1 MQINLSDIP
10 AGINQVEELF
20 MYCFYLINNFNNRQ
34 INLRLVNSD
43 TGLAY
48 DAATPIARETN
59 VIDNL
64 NKGYIVVQV
73 AIKRK
78 EDRDIVPRYAWKQV
92 ERIDEGSA
100 VIMPNA
106 YKNSQVT

>member
-1 MQINLSDIP
+1 MQLNLSDIP

-20 MYCFYLINNFNNRQ
+20 MYCFALISNFENRQ
-34 INLRLVNSD
+34 INLRFINPE

-64 NKGYIVVQV
+64 NKGYIVLQV
-73 AIKRK
+73 ALKRK
-78 EDRDIVPRYAWKQV
+78 EDRDIVPRYAWKQI
-92 ERIDEGSA
+92 ERIDEGTP
-100 VIMPNA
+100 VIFPNA
-106 YKNSQVT
+106 YKNSQVV